1 MCFSAEASF
10 GVGVVLTV
18 TGIASIR
25 KTKSHNQLLFAS
37 IPLLFAVQQFSEGFL
52 WLSLEQTDWA
62 FLERSSTYVFLIFAQ
77 VFWPIWVPLSILLIE
92 RDEQRRKVL
101 YFLLIIGL
109 AIGSY
114 LAYCIA
120 VYDVSASIV
129 NHHISYSLDF
139 PFQLSLLAGVIY
151 FMPTVFPPF
160 FSSIKQM
167 IYLGLSI
174 LISYMVTT
182 VFFHEFIIS
191 IWCFFAA
198 VLSGIVLWV
207 IYYMNKSNLVLSPNR
222 YGPGHKS

>member
-10 GVGVVLTV
+10 GIGAVLTL
-18 TGIASIR
+18 TGIASIK
-25 KTKSHNQLLFAS
+25 KTNSPKQVLFAS

-52 WLSLEQTDWA
+52 WLSLEQTYWA
-62 FLERSSTYVFLIFAQ
+62 FLESSSTYVFLIFAQ
-77 VFWPIWVPLSILLIE
+77 VFWPIWIPLSILLIE
-92 RDEQRRKVL
+92 RDVQRRKIL

-120 VYDVSASIV
+120 VYDISATIV

-139 PFQLSLLAGVIY
+139 PFQLGLLAAGIY

-160 FSSIKQM
+160 FSSNKQM

-174 LISYMVTT
+174 LISYLVTT
-182 VFFHEFIIS
+182 IFFHEFIIS
-191 IWCFFAA
+191 IWCYFAA

-207 IYYMNKSNLVLSPNR
+207 VHYMHKPNILLNAR
-222 YGPGHKS
+222 ENDFII

>member
-10 GVGVVLTV
+10 GVGAVLTI
-18 TGIASIR
+18 TGIASIK
-25 KTKSHNQLLFAS
+25 KTNSPKQVLFAS
-37 IPLLFAVQQFSEGFL
+37 IPLLFAIQQISEGFL

-62 FLERSSTYVFLIFAQ
+62 FVESTSTYVFLIFAQ

-92 RDEQRRKVL
+92 RDEQRRKIL

-120 VYDVSASIV
+120 VYDVSATIV

-151 FMPTVFPPF
+151 FMPTVFSPF
-160 FSSIKQM
+160 ISSVKQM

-174 LISYMVTT
+174 LISYLVTT

-198 VLSGIVLWV
+198 VLSGIVLWIV
-207 IYYMNKSNLVLSPNR
+207 HYMNKPYLRLSVN
-222 YGPGHKS
+222 K